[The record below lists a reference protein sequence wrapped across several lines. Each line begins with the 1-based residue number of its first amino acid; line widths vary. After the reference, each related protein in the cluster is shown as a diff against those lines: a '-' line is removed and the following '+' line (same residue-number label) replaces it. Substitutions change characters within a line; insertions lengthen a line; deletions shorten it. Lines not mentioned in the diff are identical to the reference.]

1 MNTQVA
7 LDKGSIALSLACA
20 VHCLALP
27 VIIVMSPALI
37 GYAIADE
44 SFHRWLA
51 FAVLPLSVVAL
62 MMGCK
67 KHRTN
72 SVIALGVVG
81 LITIFLT
88 ALFGHDVLGE
98 AGEKIAT
105 VIGASM
111 IAIAHYRNYRLC
123 QQHHKHNCSGK
134 I

>member
-1 MNTQVA
+1 MNTQLV

-27 VIIVMSPALI
+27 VITVMAPALM
-37 GYAIADE
+37 GYAIGDE

-67 KHRTN
+67 QHRTV
-72 SVIALGVVG
+72 SVVTLGAIG
-81 LITIFLT
+81 LLTILLT

-105 VIGASM
+105 VFGASM
-111 IAIAHYRNYRLC
+111 IAITHYRNYRLC
-123 QQHHKHNCSGK
+123 QQHHKQSGSC
-134 I
+134 